1 MFNQTKQI
9 DLMEDLLTDIHEEK
23 LQLTDKEI
31 FTKIWTYPR
40 QVFKFLDE
48 TYYDRFE
55 TILLVLAGI
64 SRTFDRAS
72 LKNMGD
78 KMSLGGV
85 IAFCIVAGGLLGWI
99 SYYIYAALLSWTG
112 KWLNGQGNTKS
123 ILRMLAHAMLPT
135 IVALIFLIP
144 QIIIYGNEVFKSE
157 GDIISAGL
165 TSNIIV
171 YGSMILEFIL
181 GVWTIILVVIG
192 LSVVQKISI
201 GKSILNLLLPILI
214 ILVPILLIVFLIK
227 AMS

>member
-1 MFNQTKQI
+1 
-9 DLMEDLLTDIHEEK
+9 
-23 LQLTDKEI
+23 
-31 FTKIWTYPR
+31 
-40 QVFKFLDE
+40 
-48 TYYDRFE
+48 
-55 TILLVLAGI
+55 
-64 SRTFDRAS
+64 
-72 LKNMGD
+72 
-78 KMSLGGV
+78 
-85 IAFCIVAGGLLGWI
+85 
-99 SYYIYAALLSWTG
+99 
-112 KWLNGQGNTKS
+112 
-123 ILRMLAHAMLPT
+123 MLAHAMLPT

-214 ILVPILLIVFLIK
+214 ILVPILLIVLLIK

>member
-1 MFNQTKQI
+1 
-9 DLMEDLLTDIHEEK
+9 MEDLLTDVPEEK
-23 LQLTDKEI
+23 FQLTDKEI
-31 FTKIWTYPR
+31 FTKIWIYPR

-48 TYYDRFE
+48 TYYDKFV
-55 TILLVLAGI
+55 TILLVLSGI

-72 LKNMGD
+72 LNNMGD

-99 SYYIYAALLSWTG
+99 SFYIYSALLSWTG

-214 ILVPILLIVFLIK
+214 ILVPILLIVLLIK

>member
-1 MFNQTKQI
+1 
-9 DLMEDLLTDIHEEK
+9 MEDLLTGVHEEK

-48 TYYDRFE
+48 TYYDKFV

-72 LKNMGD
+72 LQNMGD

-85 IAFCIVAGGLLGWI
+85 IAFCIVAGVLLGWI

-135 IVALIFLIP
+135 IV
-144 QIIIYGNEVFKSE
+144 
-157 GDIISAGL
+157 
-165 TSNIIV
+165 
-171 YGSMILEFIL
+171 
-181 GVWTIILVVIG
+181 
-192 LSVVQKISI
+192 
-201 GKSILNLLLPILI
+201 
-214 ILVPILLIVFLIK
+214 
-227 AMS
+227 